1 MNNEE
6 KNLLDEIWDAVGLD
20 RPDPEKLQ
28 TPAPEP
34 QKPEDAPVAEAPV
47 EELPVEKAPAE
58 EAPAEEK
65 EAPAPQEPE
74 PPQEKKP
81 QSPAPKP
88 APTLVQEKKKDI
100 RFLII
105 YTVAFVVVISFLIA
119 GSYMITSRIH
129 NEMAENNADL
139 NFSQSTLK
147 NIQDENAALKS
158 QNAALQKENEALTL
172 SQQENEALLTDVAD
186 MIEHGEYLAA
196 AQDAYIRGDRAL
208 ARSVLATVD
217 REKLPLP
224 AQEYYDTLNK
234 RLNG

>member
-20 RPDPEKLQ
+20 RPATPDKDQQ
-28 TPAPEP
+28 TG
-34 QKPEDAPVAEAPV
+34 QK
-47 EELPVEKAPAE
+47 KAPAE
-58 EAPAEEK
+58 PPKAEPVTEKEPVAKEAAEKEPSPQEEAP
-65 EAPAPQEPE
+65 
-74 PPQEKKP
+74 KKT
-81 QSPAPKP
+81 

-100 RFLII
+100 RFLIV
-105 YTVAFVVVISFLIA
+105 YTIAFVVVISFLIA

-129 NEMAENNADL
+129 SEMAENNADL

-147 NIQDENAALKS
+147 NIQDENAALKA
-158 QNAALQKENEALTL
+158 QNAALQAKNDQLTT
-172 SQQENEALLTDVAD
+172 SQQESDALLTDVAD
-186 MIEHGEYLAA
+186 MIEHSEYLAA

-208 ARSVLATVD
+208 ARTVLAATD